1 MMMELLTQGLL
12 YTTLAVFIIG
22 VLVTTITGSA
32 RAVKLLL
39 GGVTV
44 ILVLALAG
52 GLIFT
57 RGLLIYL
64 TFQIIALVVM
74 WYLVLLAGAVCG
86 GGIYLL
92 LHRKPPGKLLTPAE
106 LDDYITVTEFC
117 AREGIDTERAE
128 ARIRSGYYNGGRVD
142 GVWYIRRSEL
152 SNAS

>member
-1 MMMELLTQGLL
+1 MMMELLTRTLL
-12 YTTLAVFIIG
+12 YATLAVFCTG
-22 VLVTTITGSA
+22 VLITAISGSA

-39 GGVTV
+39 AGVTAL
-44 ILVLALAG
+44 LVLALAG

-74 WYLVLLAGAVCG
+74 WYLVLIAGAVCG

-92 LHRKPPGKLLTPAE
+92 LHRKPPGKALTQAE
-106 LDDYITVTEFC
+106 LSDYLTLTEFC
-117 AREGIDTERAE
+117 AREGVDAERAE
-128 ARIRSGYYNGGRVD
+128 ARIRSGYYTGGRVD

-152 SNAS
+152 SNGS